1 MAQTTISEVVETL
14 NEAAST
20 IETETSELAGGV
32 RAVVADED
40 IGKVM
45 GALRRNEFEFESKR
59 DPSGENLVINVQA
72 EDNRSA
78 LEELF
83 S

>member
-1 MAQTTISEVVETL
+1 MSQTTTSEVVETL
-14 NEAAST
+14 NEAATT

-45 GALRRNEFEFESKR
+45 GALRRNGFEFQSKR
-59 DPSGENLVINVQA
+59 DPSGENLVINIEA
-72 EDNRSA
+72 EERKG
-78 LEELF
+78 LGELF
-83 S
+83 R